1 MQTLTAIGILV
12 FAGLLTSLPSCA
24 NTEVDKQVTGN
35 GTVERSDP
43 TPSPTPD
50 IAAENFRKAWERE
63 FETMKNEIEAAREK
77 WSKKEIQSYTFVAR
91 KDIGGVSSAWNRS
104 PVRITVES
112 GRMSMIEIVDK
123 SDISMY
129 ARTDGFEEFD
139 TIDKLFDYMLR
150 ELESGR
156 MVRADYESTTG
167 YPEFVSVV
175 WSFALDHNG
184 RSITISSFSHVDSTK
199 AN

>member
-1 MQTLTAIGILV
+1 MWNLPAYGFL
-12 FAGLLTSLPSCA
+12 FLAGLLTSLTSCS
-24 NTEVDKQVTGN
+24 NSEVVKKVAGN

-50 IAAENFRKAWERE
+50 IAADNFREAWERE
-63 FETMKNEIEAAREK
+63 FETMKSEIEAARDN

-104 PVRITVES
+104 PVQITVLS
-112 GRMSMIEIVDK
+112 GRVSMIEVIDK
-123 SDISMY
+123 SDVSMY

-139 TIDKLFDYMLR
+139 TIHKLFDYMLL

-156 MVRADYESTTG
+156 MVKADYDKEFG
-167 YPEFVSVV
+167 YPKVVSSVFSYSV
-175 WSFALDHNG
+175 HGG
-184 RSITISSFSHVDSTK
+184 RTITISGLAPAEK
-199 AN
+199 